1 MAKLFYNSVLSTS
14 NSTTFMATNLKD
26 FYIVRPMT
34 SYGHMHIPIGMV
46 RDAIILEQ
54 YNLLPP
60 LAHKGHS
67 ALSRMAPAIAA

>member
-1 MAKLFYNSVLSTS
+1 
-14 NSTTFMATNLKD
+14 MATNLKD

-54 YNLLPP
+54 NNLLP